1 METEVLNTVVSSAV
15 NGAVMNATGQL
26 VFEVA
31 SIVISLVIAIVGYYV
46 KRFLT
51 TNEYAKKYNLYN
63 EKTERVLANAIAYAE
78 AKAKDITA
86 EQINKKKLA
95 ASYIEQISPDIIKK
109 EGDKLELMIDRK
121 IEQLLQNK

>member
-15 NGAVMNATGQL
+15 NGTVMNATGQL

-95 ASYIEQISPDIIKK
+95 VSYIERISPDIIKK

-121 IEQLLQNK
+121 IEQLLKNK

>member
-1 METEVLNTVVSSAV
+1 MDTEVLNTVVAGAV

-26 VFEVA
+26 AFEVA
-31 SIVISLVIAIVGYYV
+31 SIVISLVVTVLGYYV
-46 KRFLT
+46 RRFLT

-78 AKAKDITA
+78 AKAKDVTS
-86 EQINKKKLA
+86 EQINKRKLA
-95 ASYIEQISPDIIKK
+95 VSYIEQISPDIIKK

-121 IEQLLQNK
+121 IEQLLQK

>member
-95 ASYIEQISPDIIKK
+95 VSYIERISPDIIKK

-121 IEQLLQNK
+121 IEQLLQK

>member
-63 EKTERVLANAIAYAE
+63 EKTERVLANDIAYAE

-95 ASYIEQISPDIIKK
+95 VSYIERISPDIIKK

-121 IEQLLQNK
+121 IEQLLQK

>member
-95 ASYIEQISPDIIKK
+95 VSYIERISPDIIKK